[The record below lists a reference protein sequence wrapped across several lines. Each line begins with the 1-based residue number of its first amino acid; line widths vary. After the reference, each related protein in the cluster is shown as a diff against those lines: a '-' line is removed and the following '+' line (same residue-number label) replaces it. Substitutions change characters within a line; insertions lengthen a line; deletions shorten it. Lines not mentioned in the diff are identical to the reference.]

1 VDDVTAVIETPKGSA
16 NKYDYD
22 DGCSAFRLSAVMP
35 EGTTFPYD
43 FGIVPSTVSEDGD
56 PLDVL
61 IFLDAPV
68 VVGCVLTVRL
78 IGVIEA
84 KQRKKGEDWI
94 RNDRLLAVATLAH
107 SHEHVQAIGDLR
119 PRLVDEIE
127 AFFFHYDQM
136 NGKEF
141 KTVSRGGQRE
151 PGSSSS
157 RARRHSKRSWQ
168 PTATRSSTSGAIS
181 ARDHVM
187 SRLDAERDQIRTRT
201 AEGRSRAKARG
212 QHIGRP
218 SKLTERRSRR
228 PADTAPKVLHSR
240 SWPRATMSG
249 WRRFHGFS
257 HERVS

>member
-1 VDDVTAVIETPKGSA
+1 MAQVAKARNVPSDESRASVTERVTRRVDDVTA
-16 NKYDYD
+16 
-22 DGCSAFRLSAVMP
+22 
-35 EGTTFPYD
+35 
-43 FGIVPSTVSEDGD
+43 EDGD

-61 IFLDAPV
+61 VLLDAPV

-107 SHEHVQAIGDLR
+107 THEHVQAIGDLR

-201 AEGRSRAKARG
+201 AEGRSRAKAHG

-218 SKLTERRSRR
+218 SKLTDAQKAEARRHRAEGATLKELAESYDVGLATISRLQ
-228 PADTAPKVLHSR
+228 P
-240 SWPRATMSG
+240 
-249 WRRFHGFS
+249 
-257 HERVS
+257 